1 MESTFFGKGRG
12 VGVVMVVGYTTT
24 CTISA
29 YHHLSCEY
37 EPRSWQG
44 VLDTILCDKV
54 CQWLAFGHWVSS
66 GIQVSSTYKTDRHD
80 ITVWYFLFFTLFYN
94 LMTWFFGK
102 SEKVTKDVCVPR
114 NKESKKNGETINHF
128 FLLSEYFYEK
138 FPNVICFTDF

>member
-1 MESTFFGKGRG
+1 LESTFFGRGG

-29 YHHLSCEY
+29 YHHLSCEF

-94 LMTWFFGK
+94 LWHGFSENQKK
-102 SEKVTKDVCVPR
+102 SQKMSVFQETR
-114 NKESKKNGETINHF
+114 SRKKNGETINHF